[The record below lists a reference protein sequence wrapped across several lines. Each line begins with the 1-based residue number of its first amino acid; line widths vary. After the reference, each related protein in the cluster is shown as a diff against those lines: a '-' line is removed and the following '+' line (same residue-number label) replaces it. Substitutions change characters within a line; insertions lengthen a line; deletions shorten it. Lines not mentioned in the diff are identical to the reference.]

1 MNQNQILQK
10 GLEQLFLA
18 EALTVAVGVGSL
30 LPLGDLLLSG
40 MSLLSIVALV
50 LMLMGLHTLHIL
62 SPRYRL
68 AFQLS
73 LVELGV
79 AFAGGIV
86 TAALGL
92 YVSVAHM
99 MTALTVIAMGALVLE
114 GLVVFFSC
122 GATMELIRPIAE
134 HTAEQG
140 TLVRMLV
147 PLVLAVGLVGQ
158 GLYLL
163 PVPGG
168 IPDFLTLLASVLQI
182 ACNACFVRFLY
193 QCRKVVAP
201 AAH

>member
-79 AFAGGIV
+79 AFAGGII

-114 GLVVFFSC
+114 GLVVIFSC
-122 GATMELIRPIAE
+122 GATMELTRPIAE

>member
-18 EALTVAVGVGSL
+18 EALTVAVGVGTL
-30 LPLGDLLLSG
+30 LPLGELLLSG
-40 MSLLSIVALV
+40 VSLLSIVALV
-50 LMLMGLHTLHIL
+50 LMLMGLHTLRLL

-99 MTALTVIAMGALVLE
+99 MTALALISMVALVLE
-114 GLVVFFSC
+114 ELIVFFSC

-134 HTAEQG
+134 QTAEQG

-147 PLVLAVGLVGQ
+147 PLVLVVGLVGQ

-163 PVPGG
+163 PVSGG
-168 IPDFLTLLASVLQI
+168 LPDFLTLLASVLQV

>member
-79 AFAGGIV
+79 AFAGGII

-99 MTALTVIAMGALVLE
+99 MTALTIIAMGALVLE

>member
-1 MNQNQILQK
+1 MHDTMEKAPRAIL
-10 GLEQLFLA
+10 
-18 EALTVAVGVGSL
+18 VGVDTGEY
-30 LPLGDLLLSG
+30 D
-40 MSLLSIVALV
+40 AE
-50 LMLMGLHTLHIL
+50 
-62 SPRYRL
+62 
-68 AFQLS
+68 LS

-79 AFAGGIV
+79 AVAGGVI

-92 YVSVAHM
+92 YFSVGHM
-99 MTALTVIAMGALVLE
+99 MTALAVIAMGALVLE
-114 GLVVFFSC
+114 ELVVFFSC

-134 HTAEQG
+134 QTAEQG

-147 PLVLAVGLVGQ
+147 PLVLVVGLVGQ

-163 PVPGG
+163 PVAGG
-168 IPDFLTLLASVLQI
+168 PSDFLTLLASVLQV

>member
-50 LMLMGLHTLHIL
+50 LMLMGLHTLHVL

-147 PLVLAVGLVGQ
+147 PLVLVVGLVGQ